1 MTLSA
6 ATTAEAWLSRSGT
19 DRSLAFARLITARG
33 PVQSIPMLARASAVA
48 VLADGSVAV
57 AGSFAG
63 QTVFGPGD
71 PNETTLRPDGFVSA
85 FLATFDVTGRLQ
97 WVRRVG
103 GTGTAAPTTLAPLP
117 GGGCL
122 VAGRFSSTAI
132 FGPGEPNQTTL
143 TNTALADHAFLARFG
158 ADGSLTWARSLTDGP
173 GQLSYESRVP
183 LAATPDGAAL
193 VAWSLY
199 GSATVGSWGPSPVTL
214 GDSAVYRTILARLEA
229 NGDLGWVNGSTP
241 VGAEALAS
249 LADGSPVLTGG
260 SGVAGFD
267 PAGAPRWFQ
276 VIHGANSSGEALVTL
291 PDGSTFLAGHAMGW
305 TTFWPGEL
313 APAGG
318 WDLFAGRVA
327 PGGALPWVRGA
338 GGAGDDLA
346 DAAALVSD
354 GTVAVL
360 ARSTGSATFGAGE
373 PGAVTLLP
381 AVAGATQLVVA
392 RYRP

>member
-1 MTLSA
+1 M
-6 ATTAEAWLSRSGT
+6 
-19 DRSLAFARLITARG
+19 
-33 PVQSIPMLARASAVA
+33 
-48 VLADGSVAV
+48 
-57 AGSFAG
+57 
-63 QTVFGPGD
+63 
-71 PNETTLRPDGFVSA
+71 
-85 FLATFDVTGRLQ
+85 
-97 WVRRVG
+97 
-103 GTGTAAPTTLAPLP
+103 
-117 GGGCL
+117 
-122 VAGRFSSTAI
+122 
-132 FGPGEPNQTTL
+132 
-143 TNTALADHAFLARFG
+143 
-158 ADGSLTWARSLTDGP
+158 
-173 GQLSYESRVP
+173 
-183 LAATPDGAAL
+183 
-193 VAWSLY
+193 
-199 GSATVGSWGPSPVTL
+199 TL

-373 PGAVTLLP
+373 PGAVTLVPPVP
-381 AVAGATQLVVA
+381 APPSWWWRATGPERGGARGPGYRGFPASHQAFTPSAMAAANLDSNARVAAPFSPLCPA
-392 RYRP
+392 RPAWCAGIGPA